1 MAQVISVIQ
10 EKGGTG
16 KSTIATNLAG
26 MAATQ
31 VKKTT
36 KPILG
41 RTPPFPIYK
50 VAIIDCDMP
59 QGTSQSWASIR
70 LENNRQ
76 RAANIVATDNQDFQ
90 NIWEQ
95 PDNLTAWTATNYT
108 ELVELVGKLDKDH
121 DLIVIDAPPRI
132 AETTKAALILS
143 TLTLIP
149 LGASAAEIWATADL
163 LNTIEAAK
171 QVKGEVDARI
181 LWNRFRAST
190 NSAKELSEA
199 VRTELNLKQ
208 LKTRLGYRVA
218 YSEAL
223 ARGLTAL
230 EWTDKQ
236 AQAEIKQLG
245 AELNQILKTQLW
257 S

>member
-26 MAATQ
+26 MAS
-31 VKKTT
+31 K
-36 KPILG
+36 
-41 RTPPFPIYK
+41 RHK
-50 VAIIDCDMP
+50 VALIDCDMP

-70 LENNRQ
+70 LASKPESMMAR
-76 RAANIVATDNQDFQ
+76 
-90 NIWEQ
+90 
-95 PDNLTAWTATNYT
+95 TASSYK
-108 ELVELVGKLDKDH
+108 ELVLLVGELEPDY
-121 DLIVIDAPPRI
+121 DLIVIDSPPRI
-132 AETTKAALILS
+132 AESTKAALILS
-143 TLTLIP
+143 SLTLIP

-171 QVKGEVDARI
+171 AVKGKVDARI

-199 VRTELNLKQ
+199 VRSELNLKQ
-208 LKTRLGYRVA
+208 LNTKIGYRVA

-223 ARGLTAL
+223 ARGMTAL
-230 EWTDKQ
+230 EWNDKQ
-236 AQAEIKQLG
+236 AQTEMLLLG
-245 AELNQILKTQLW
+245 SELNQILKTQLW

>member
-1 MAQVISVIQ
+1 MAQVIAVIQ

-26 MAATQ
+26 MAA
-31 VKKTT
+31 K
-36 KPILG
+36 
-41 RTPPFPIYK
+41 RCR
-50 VAIIDCDMP
+50 VALVDCDMP

-70 LENNRQ
+70 LADKPE
-76 RAANIVATDNQDFQ
+76 
-90 NIWEQ
+90 
-95 PDNLTAWTATNYT
+95 NLTARTATSYT
-108 ELVELVGKLDKDH
+108 ELVRLIDELVPNH

-171 QVKGEVDARI
+171 RHKGEVDARI

-223 ARGLTAL
+223 ARGLTAA